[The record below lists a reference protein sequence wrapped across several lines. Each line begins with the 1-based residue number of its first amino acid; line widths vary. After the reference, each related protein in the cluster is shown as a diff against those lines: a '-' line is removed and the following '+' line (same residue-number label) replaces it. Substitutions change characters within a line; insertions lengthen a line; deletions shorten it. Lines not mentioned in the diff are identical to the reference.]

1 MTEPGP
7 ATPAEPFGGLL
18 GRLRFGPDGLL
29 PAVAQ
34 DSRSGEVLMLA
45 WMSRE
50 SVRRTL
56 EEGRVT
62 YHSRSRGGLWRK
74 GDTSGNIQRL
84 VEMRVDCD
92 ADALLLRVEQVGPAC
107 HTGERTCFFR
117 VVGPDGT
124 LCQGGQPGD

>member
-1 MTEPGP
+1 
-7 ATPAEPFGGLL
+7 
-18 GRLRFGPDGLL
+18 
-29 PAVAQ
+29 
-34 DSRSGEVLMLA
+34 MLA

-84 VEMRVDCD
+84 VEMRIDCD
-92 ADALLLRVEQVGPAC
+92 ADAILLRVEQVGPAC
-107 HTGERTCFFR
+107 HTGERACFFR

-124 LCQGGQPGD
+124 LRRDGQPGD